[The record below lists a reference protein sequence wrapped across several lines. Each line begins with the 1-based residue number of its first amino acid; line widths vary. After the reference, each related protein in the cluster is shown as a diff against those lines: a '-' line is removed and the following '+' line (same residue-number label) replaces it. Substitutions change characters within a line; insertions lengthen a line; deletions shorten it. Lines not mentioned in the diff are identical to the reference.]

1 MITMISL
8 IISLYITFRV
18 SVAFV
23 RLAARLMKN
32 ISFFPVLFFI
42 ILLGSVYEGSAEFFL
57 ASLLIMFLIHI
68 GKNRIY
74 SAESEKERYD
84 SDAKTTRFEPVKESV
99 PVKPLDENGKIL
111 SSALQELY
119 SMKKLVSGLRNE
131 TIRSNAYRLCG
142 KAKSILD
149 VLRSNKEQI
158 AEVRQFWNYYLPSTN
173 NILKK
178 YDRLEKSGVADWET
192 SQKVN
197 QYLTDVNKALD
208 NLYSSLFD
216 VDKKSLNIEMEAL
229 QLSMQREG
237 LVSNDEVIDQEGG
250 IRLAI

>member
-32 ISFFPVLFFI
+32 ISFFPVLLFI
-42 ILLGSVYEGSAEFFL
+42 IFLGSVYEGSAELFL
-57 ASLLIMFLIHI
+57 ASLFIIFLIHI
-68 GKNRIY
+68 GKNCIY

-84 SDAKTTRFEPVKESV
+84 NVKTMRFEPVKESV
-99 PVKPLDENGKIL
+99 PVKPLDENSKIL

-119 SMKKLVSGLRNE
+119 SMKKLISGLRNE

-149 VLRSNKEQI
+149 VLRSNKDQI

-229 QLSMQREG
+229 QLAMQREG

>member
-32 ISFFPVLFFI
+32 ISFFPVLLFI
-42 ILLGSVYEGSAEFFL
+42 IFLGSVYEGSAELFL
-57 ASLLIMFLIHI
+57 ASLFIIFLIHI
-68 GKNRIY
+68 GKNWIY
-74 SAESEKERYD
+74 SAESEKEHYD
-84 SDAKTTRFEPVKESV
+84 NVKTMRFEPVKESV

-119 SMKKLVSGLRNE
+119 SMKKLISGLRNE

-149 VLRSNKEQI
+149 VLRSNKDQI

-229 QLSMQREG
+229 QLAMQREG